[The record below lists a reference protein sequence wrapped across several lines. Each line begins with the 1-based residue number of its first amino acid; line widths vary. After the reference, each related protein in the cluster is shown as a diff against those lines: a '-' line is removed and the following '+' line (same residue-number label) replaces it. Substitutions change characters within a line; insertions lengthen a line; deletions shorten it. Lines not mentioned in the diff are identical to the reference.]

1 MLRGQLSILD
11 NSLHRGHQ
19 ILDDGCHDH
28 RPLEQIEQLE
38 QIAHEDADVARA
50 QANVV
55 FEENAKEEDTD
66 GEQGAEEVEA
76 QAEPALGDEE
86 AVEGSGVHVGML
98 LELVGEDVLFG
109 RAANCGDACPRK
121 EIHVIIASKLYVNFF
136 QSMNVIFCFVL
147 FDFML

>member
-38 QIAHEDADVARA
+38 QIAHEDADVART

-55 FEENAKEEDTD
+55 FEENAKEEDSD

-86 AVEGSGVHVGML
+86 AVEGSGVHVAML

-109 RAANCGDACPRK
+109 RAANCGDACRIRIEK
-121 EIHVIIASKLYVNFF
+121 FK
-136 QSMNVIFCFVL
+136 IFSSSLKYNGCCFL
-147 FDFML
+147 THNESHFHT